1 LSEKKFSRHAF
12 DSSPSYFSFK
22 RANVDSFFCGL
33 YNLPFPFLKDAA
45 VHNVLFFKAT
55 LLFYFLGTAFFLANL
70 RDRRREDGL
79 ASSSPWAQKIAVM
92 ATGLGFICHTIAL
105 GIRLKESGYVPLTNL
120 REAVSF
126 FSWAMVLAFF
136 WVEIKYH
143 LYILG
148 SFILPLAFLSLISA
162 TALSSEIPRLNP
174 ALVNIG
180 FGIHTL
186 LSVLGIVAFTIA
198 FIAGIIYL
206 IQERFLKSKQLNTL
220 YSRLPSLDLLDE
232 WNRMSIFFG
241 FPLLTLGIISGALW
255 SQYAFGSLWGPNNS
269 KQALSL
275 GIWFFYLL
283 VLHGRL
289 TIGWRA
295 KKAARLAIIGFFGVI
310 FIFVTLA

>member
-1 LSEKKFSRHAF
+1 VS
-12 DSSPSYFSFK
+12 
-22 RANVDSFFCGL
+22 
-33 YNLPFPFLKDAA
+33 A

-55 LLFYFLGTAFFLANL
+55 LLFYFLGTALFLVNL
-70 RDRRREDGL
+70 RDKKREEIP
-79 ASSSPWAQKIAVM
+79 SSASPWAQKIATY
-92 ATGLGFICHTIAL
+92 ATAAGFLSHSIAL
-105 GIRLKESGYVPLTNL
+105 GIRLQESGYVPLTNL
-120 REAVSF
+120 HEAISF

-162 TALSSEIPRLNP
+162 TALPSEAPSFNP

-186 LSVLGIVAFTIA
+186 LSVLGIVAFSIA
-198 FIAGIIYL
+198 FIAGTIYL

-220 YSRLPSLDLLDE
+220 YSRLPSLDLLDQ
-232 WNRMSIFFG
+232 WNRMAIFFG